1 MSSKGY
7 KWFNDGKTQVNAE
20 SCPEGF
26 VPGMLRSSHEK
37 SGNTFHERYAKGLIK
52 PLSGEKKKEAYAK
65 VRETRNAGYR
75 ELQGRYPKKTIEE
88 LYLTENLTVPQL
100 TEKIGST
107 RAVTER
113 LLRDYGIRKPRSL
126 SSALGQKT
134 KESMYGSK
142 EGYDRHV
149 QEKIAE
155 TVLIRHGIT
164 MAEMR
169 RENGAK
175 ESALLRG
182 RSDKDKEATR
192 EKTRSTNQRKYG
204 VDFCCQRAEARR
216 IGSNESKPNRDFAK
230 MLDSEG
236 ISYTREFPLENRS
249 YDFRVGNTLIE
260 IDPSYTHC
268 VNWNPYGK
276 HLGKDKSYH
285 KDKTILAGKY
295 GYRCIHIWDWDD
307 VSKIVSLLKTREKV
321 YARKCEVKEVSK
333 NEYAPFIDRYH
344 IQGNARASFCLGLYH
359 DKKLVSLMTFG
370 KPRYNHSYEWELIR
384 YCSSCDVIG
393 GAEKLFSHFISCKN
407 PESVISYCDL
417 SKFDGKVY
425 EKLGFTKKSNG
436 KPGRH
441 WYNPSTGRHITEML
455 LCSLG
460 YSRAVNGTSPE
471 NDSKCTGRDGSNVE
485 LMRSDG
491 FLEVYDCGQ
500 GVYVMNR

>member
-7 KWFNDGKTQVNAE
+7 RWYNDGKTQVNAF

-155 TVLIRHGIT
+155 TVMIRHGIT

-236 ISYTREFPLENRS
+236 IAYTREFPLENRS

-260 IDPSYTHC
+260 IDPSCTHS
-268 VNWNPYGK
+268 VSWNPYGR
-276 HLGKDKSYH
+276 HLGKGRSYHMDKSL
-285 KDKTILAGKY
+285 LAEEN
-295 GYRCIHIWDWDD
+295 GYRCIHVWDWDD
-307 VSKIVSLLKTREKV
+307 PCKIVTLLGKRRRLF
-321 YARKCEVKEVSK
+321 ARKCTVREIGR
-333 NEYAPFIDRYH
+333 NEYSPFIDKYH
-344 IQGNARASFCLGLYH
+344 IQGNARASYGIGLYFG
-359 DKKLVSLMTFG
+359 DELVSVMTFG
-370 KPRYNHSYEWELIR
+370 KPRYNPGYEWELIR

-393 GAEKLFSHFISCKN
+393 GAERLFSHFISEKH
-407 PESVISYCDL
+407 PKSAISYCDR
-417 SKFDGKVY
+417 SKFDGAVY
-425 EKLGFTKKSNG
+425 LRLGFSLKSG
-436 KPGRH
+436 GRPGRH
-441 WYNPSTGRHITEML
+441 WYCPETGRHITEMM
-455 LCSLG
+455 LCRLG
-460 YSRAVNGTSPE
+460 YSMAVNGMSAKDDP
-471 NDSKCTGRDGSNVE
+471 DCAGGGSNVG
-485 LMRSDG
+485 LMRSHG

-500 GVYVMNR
+500 DTYVREF

>member
-1 MSSKGY
+1 
-7 KWFNDGKTQVNAE
+7 
-20 SCPEGF
+20 
-26 VPGMLRSSHEK
+26 MLRSSHEK
-37 SGNTFHERYAKGLIK
+37 SGSTFHDRYAKGLIK
-52 PLSGEKKKEAYAK
+52 PLSGERKEKAYAK

-75 ELQGRYPKKTIEE
+75 ELQGKYPREAIEG
-88 LYLTENLTVPQL
+88 LYLGENLTVPQL
-100 TEKIGST
+100 TERIGST

-113 LLRDYGIRKPRSL
+113 LLRDYGIRKPKAL
-126 SSALGQKT
+126 SCAVGRKT
-134 KESMYGSK
+134 KEAEYGSK
-142 EGYDRHV
+142 EAYDRHV

-155 TVLIRHGIT
+155 TVMIRHGIT

-393 GAEKLFSHFISCKN
+393 GAEKLFSHFLSCKN